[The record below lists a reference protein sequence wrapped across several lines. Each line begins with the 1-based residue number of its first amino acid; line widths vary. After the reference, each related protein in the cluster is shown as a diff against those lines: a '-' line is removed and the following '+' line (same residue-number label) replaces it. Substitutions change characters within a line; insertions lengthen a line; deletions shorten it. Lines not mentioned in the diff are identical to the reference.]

1 MSKINEFIKNLEE
14 KERKNKEELEK
25 KKFSLINKSKTKNDK
40 NEEQQKEISNKEIN
54 VENQPKT
61 QSILNEEKINEKVL
75 KYLNQKKED
84 SQTKEQ
90 NELEKLFEKRRS
102 QGSKCLDILKQKEEE
117 EKAKNEE
124 LKQKAKEEEEINRI
138 KQSKKRKEFLDK
150 QEEEKIIKKEEDK
163 KKILEKEKKNE
174 EQHKIR
180 YEINKKREEEE
191 EAKKKK
197 EEEKTR
203 KIDEEIRKLKEA
215 EEKRKEE
222 EKRIEEEKE
231 RIRKL
236 EQERLKRER
245 EEEERKRI
253 EEERKRIEEE
263 RKKKEE
269 EERKKNELFI
279 ENKKK
284 GYENLKKIP
293 QLQKLN
299 EQYLKKIYGDT
310 KDLSDEEKFNIFDR
324 KINNVE
330 VEEKLN
336 FDFSF
341 KNAEKDIKY
350 DVEIYDDEKKLLGKI
365 NNNINN
371 EENNELTIKNLE
383 MNFNFVKVQNIHLK
397 LIKNV
402 NNNAIIA
409 TKIIPL
415 KEFFSGENTGNYVEK
430 ITDFLG
436 EELFSIKLIKSQ
448 ENDDDNQEINND
460 NNNIINDNSNNSN
473 ENENKLIR
481 LKFKSL
487 INSSIYP
494 SKSIVCYTIEKDE
507 NILFKSPFC
516 SDSNIQYSDKIPIE
530 LLKPSFNICIYN
542 VCYEEKR
549 YNINY
554 DELLKGVGQVVNFTD
569 TNFNINIFS
578 EKVKGTKLLK
588 LLQKGLNIEL
598 IIAIDFTQ
606 SNGNINNPSCLHYI
620 KDDFVN
626 NYEKGIRE
634 IYDIFSIYNKS
645 NQYDLFGFGGLNYYF
660 NNCKYCFDIKDMNDN
675 INDIKNNEQNIE
687 KIISLYK
694 KAVDTTLFEKG
705 TYFSSVLVHTYNIIR
720 NKMIKNKGTNSL
732 NYNVLLIISDGKI
745 HDTDWTIGWL
755 EICSILPLSI
765 VIIGV
770 GEYVTKDMKILNG
783 EIAYEKKIIENSN
796 VHYVHFK
803 DFNKDLNKLK
813 ENALKYIPENIS
825 EYFEKI
831 KLTGERIPY
840 ELDVQYSNIY
850 VEQD

>member
-1 MSKINEFIKNLEE
+1 
-14 KERKNKEELEK
+14 
-25 KKFSLINKSKTKNDK
+25 
-40 NEEQQKEISNKEIN
+40 
-54 VENQPKT
+54 
-61 QSILNEEKINEKVL
+61 
-75 KYLNQKKED
+75 
-84 SQTKEQ
+84 
-90 NELEKLFEKRRS
+90 
-102 QGSKCLDILKQKEEE
+102 
-117 EKAKNEE
+117 
-124 LKQKAKEEEEINRI
+124 
-138 KQSKKRKEFLDK
+138 
-150 QEEEKIIKKEEDK
+150 
-163 KKILEKEKKNE
+163 
-174 EQHKIR
+174 
-180 YEINKKREEEE
+180 
-191 EAKKKK
+191 
-197 EEEKTR
+197 
-203 KIDEEIRKLKEA
+203 
-215 EEKRKEE
+215 
-222 EKRIEEEKE
+222 
-231 RIRKL
+231 
-236 EQERLKRER
+236 
-245 EEEERKRI
+245 
-253 EEERKRIEEE
+253 
-263 RKKKEE
+263 
-269 EERKKNELFI
+269 
-279 ENKKK
+279 
-284 GYENLKKIP
+284 
-293 QLQKLN
+293 
-299 EQYLKKIYGDT
+299 
-310 KDLSDEEKFNIFDR
+310 
-324 KINNVE
+324 
-330 VEEKLN
+330 
-336 FDFSF
+336 
-341 KNAEKDIKY
+341 
-350 DVEIYDDEKKLLGKI
+350 
-365 NNNINN
+365 
-371 EENNELTIKNLE
+371 

-409 TKIIPL
+409 TKIIPI
-415 KEFFSGENTGNYVEK
+415 KEFFSEENSGNYEEK

-516 SDSNIQYSDKIPIE
+516 NDSNIQYSDKIPIE

-578 EKVKGTKLLK
+578 EKVKGNKLLK
-588 LLQKGLNIEL
+588 LLQKGLNIDL

-634 IYDIFSIYNKS
+634 IYKIFSIYNKS

-660 NNCKYCFDIKDMNDN
+660 NNCNYCFDIKDMNDN

-803 DFNKDLNKLK
+803 DFNEDINKLK

-831 KLTGERIPY
+831 KLTGERIPQ
-840 ELDVQYSNIY
+840 ELELEYSDKY